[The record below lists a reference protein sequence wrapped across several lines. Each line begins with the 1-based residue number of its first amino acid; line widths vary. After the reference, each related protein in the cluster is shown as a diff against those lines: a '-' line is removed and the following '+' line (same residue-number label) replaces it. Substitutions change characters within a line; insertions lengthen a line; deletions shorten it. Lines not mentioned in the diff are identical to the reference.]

1 MMNVGQALSLQPVCG
16 LPLCGADFSL
26 RGSSRTRSSR
36 TIRPAWTPAA
46 GLESRP
52 TIIP

>member
-1 MMNVGQALSLQPVCG
+1 MMNVGQAVWGGRPRLRRVSRP
-16 LPLCGADFSL
+16 AL

-36 TIRPAWTPAA
+36 ANRPAWTPAA

-52 TIIP
+52 TMIP